1 MAVDTG
7 SSASVQSFGL
17 LESETSA
24 IKIISHVAGVTP
36 VVSVGKSMLLM
47 ILKLRD
53 YSTIPDCTS

>member
-36 VVSVGKSMLLM
+36 VVS
-47 ILKLRD
+47 
-53 YSTIPDCTS
+53 